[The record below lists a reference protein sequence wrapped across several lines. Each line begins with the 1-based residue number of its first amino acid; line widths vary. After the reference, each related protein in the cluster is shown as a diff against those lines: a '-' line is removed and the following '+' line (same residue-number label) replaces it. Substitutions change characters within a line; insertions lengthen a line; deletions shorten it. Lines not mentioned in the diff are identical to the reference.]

1 MSLAV
6 SCAQPSRFARLP
18 DSDFD
23 AISAALAAS
32 ERGRRFLDE
41 FLRRRRCED
50 VARLLAAVDRIEAH
64 ARNGEA
70 DRARR
75 RIDAERAAEVVRQ
88 MEELLQDLRPLAD
101 ARLRARAL
109 ARGGEARPPKT
120 ATALERRFA
129 ALVELD
135 DGALLETGLKL
146 FG

>member
-6 SCAQPSRFARLP
+6 SCSSPVRSAKLP

-23 AISAALAAS
+23 AIWAALAAS
-32 ERGRRFLDE
+32 ELGRRFLDE
-41 FLRRRRCED
+41 FLRRRRGED

-75 RIDAERAAEVVRQ
+75 RNDAERTADVVRQ
-88 MEELLQDLRPLAD
+88 MAELLEDLRPLAD

-109 ARGGEARPPKT
+109 ARGGETRPQKS

-135 DGALLETGLKL
+135 DGALIETGLKL